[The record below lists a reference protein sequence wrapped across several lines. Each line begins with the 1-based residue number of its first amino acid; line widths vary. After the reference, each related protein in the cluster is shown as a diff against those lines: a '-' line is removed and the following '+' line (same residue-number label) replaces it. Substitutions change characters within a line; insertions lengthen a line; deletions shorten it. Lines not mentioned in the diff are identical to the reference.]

1 MKFFEKFAHNL
12 NGEPW
17 KASLLIAFVWIVTL
31 TVAFFDGVSRTF
43 IILSTFRTMSFV
55 LIFYGGFYQTKN
67 KINEV
72 NL

>member
-17 KASLLIAFVWIVTL
+17 KASLLRAFVWIVTL

-43 IILSTFRTMSFV
+43 IFLESFRTMSFV
-55 LIFYGGFYQTKN
+55 LIFYGGFKRTK
-67 KINEV
+67 KRFMK
-72 NL
+72 